1 MEIVDVNYI
10 GSDGQYQTY
19 VPSDKSLI
27 NSSYI
32 TPVFGNPNDY
42 VEYFIKDQ
50 AGTILSINYSSTRYK
65 VGNDVNSQTG
75 TTSILYLDPEAD
87 ARDAGYDRGIVNIKY
102 NFFRTYLDSSPSTQQ
117 SFWIKEISNSRT
129 EIKVAR
135 QDLSNTQLETAFLN
149 FNADLA
155 ADAYYPDFFLN
166 FGLDQQV
173 IAVNA
178 IYVEEDGSGY
188 VLFKLYEPLPSDFD
202 IKSTF
207 WVVTVVADSAE
218 FNVSINVEPEVVQ
231 DTFPIKGPN
240 YKVTVNNTAGQTTP
254 YYNYQS
260 LFNTAVTSSYQQ
272 LKSMMDEKGININVD
287 YSDFANFTH
296 FSSITERLENF
307 VYKLGLIEDATAG
320 IAGTNTVTAKATL
333 QASIDNIITKF
344 DGYEYYLYYTSAS
357 TAWPKRNSSQPYQL
371 YSVTSSEAL
380 NWLGSESTMPSSTG
394 MSMYYS
400 SSLYDNLNSDLLQY
414 SMPAYLRDDSSND
427 PYMTFLNMIGQH
439 FDNIWIYLKDV
450 TNRFS
455 AENNPFVGIS
465 MDQVADALRGLG
477 IQLYTN
483 TSISDNIYYS
493 LFGINPDRSLLPP
506 TGSEVITNYVT
517 SSIQTLPGTQI
528 TNEYYK
534 RLYHNMA
541 YLLKTRGTERGIRAL
556 VTTFGIPNNVLQV
569 HEYGG
574 YDIFSVPGI
583 QEIPKN
589 KIITGSGVAQIQ
601 TDLLSPNVTLQYYQ
615 NNTMKSSIN
624 LEIGFSPADS
634 INASITGSQYVTSST
649 QPGYFNIMQLIGDP
663 RLQYSSSYEPL
674 VKLSNTFFSASYND
688 RYNVWDFIRVIK
700 YYNNSLFKMVRDWVP
715 ARASATTGIIIKP
728 HMLERSKY
736 ARHEPTY
743 TTSSN
748 EAYYELLTVT
758 GSDGGSILGT
768 TTYVQA
774 IPVGYSAYSSPLAQ
788 SPGTIFV
795 SSSDDVQKYTGEFSG
810 STIQG
815 AANYFPQYETSYNP
829 YNLTSQNTKI
839 QLPAL
844 FENVSG
850 SPISERFLDLD
861 YNSSQLAPVNYNLIL
876 QSLAATV
883 ATGSVYQSQQPYSQ
897 YAQVQDYNYFSR
909 ASIYPRYNG
918 STLSGLKYNSF
929 SPPSTTWEG
938 DKSYGTEPVINY
950 YTNKLGLFT
959 QVSTSSF
966 LPGKVNVSLAYLA
979 DVSGGIFELNQNNK
993 NWQDVQ
999 GIIKEGS
1006 TVTIKQFDNKK
1017 YSNQKSTDGVKSVYN
1032 SGYSYTPQLYFRS
1045 GSDYLM
1051 YFQYV
1056 NSGDI
1061 QAFVSRNKSTP
1072 NSNISG
1078 VPSPYYRTWNGLTSG
1093 SITNIFDDIETGGEY
1108 FTTGSQPGAGSGVF
1122 PTYIPTQTSIKS
1134 FIGKFTINTAFQNVG
1149 ESVTYRMEVYK
1160 NGTTRLNGY
1169 GLSTFKYTSTTNPGT
1184 STSVIYRTTTGIL
1197 VAGPTGPTVT
1207 MYGPFTV
1214 YGIVWVV
1221 DGAGVLQA
1229 MTANP
1234 APLTT
1239 TGPVGSTLSSITVQ
1253 QIQVSL
1259 AGTIQTKYAIVARS
1273 ADLNSYA
1280 SYFPYY
1286 NASSNPSFLYQYTPR
1301 VLPSPQ
1307 LTNSRTLNF
1316 GTYPAQINDGD
1327 LITFQ
1332 FFVSSSTANYTASVS
1347 HGENS
1352 VLSTVN
1358 AASQATSGLQSL
1370 ASAFAAPFLEQITTG
1385 SVRSYDL
1392 VLNTSLSQF
1401 WKYQFVPY
1409 LESGSTTFSSSLYT
1423 RYGDVNATLDPKPG
1437 DAVVMYDSAGTSQT
1451 IQVVGQPY
1459 ITASTLHIPVEP
1471 IVLQNWIN
1479 NPKQITQFLLVKK
1492 YADEQNVILTFN
1504 KAAGETSYGFLIPD
1518 KTNPEVLNKINT
1530 LQSAV
1535 QTQLIQFQGTTG

>member
-19 VPSDKSLI
+19 VPADKSLI
-27 NSSYI
+27 NSTYI

-50 AGTILSINYSSTRYK
+50 AGTVLSINYSSNRYK
-65 VGNDVNSQTG
+65 VGSDVNSQTG
-75 TTSILYLDPEAD
+75 TTSVLYLDPEAD
-87 ARDAGYDRGIVNIKY
+87 ARDAGYDRGVVDIKY
-102 NFFRTYLDSSPSTQQ
+102 NFFRTYLDSSPSAQQ
-117 SFWIKEISNSRT
+117 NFWIKEVSNSRT
-129 EIKVAR
+129 EIKAAR

-155 ADAYYPDFFLN
+155 ADAYYPDFLLN

-178 IYVEEDGSGY
+178 IYIEEEGSGY

-207 WVVTVVADSAE
+207 WVVTTVADSAD
-218 FNVSINVEPEVVQ
+218 FNVSINVEPEVIQ
-231 DTFPIKGPN
+231 DSFPIKGPN

-254 YYNYQS
+254 YYSYQS

-287 YSDFANFTH
+287 YSDFTNFIH
-296 FSSITERLENF
+296 FSSITDRLQNF

-380 NWLGSESTMPSSTG
+380 NWLGSDITMPSSTG

-493 LFGINPDRSLLPP
+493 LFGINPDGSLLPP

-534 RLYHNMA
+534 RLYHNLA

-556 VTTFGIPNNVLQV
+556 VTTFGIPDNILQV

-583 QEIPKN
+583 QEVSKN

-615 NNTMKSSIN
+615 NNTMKSSID

-634 INASITGSQYVTSST
+634 INASITGSPYVTSST

-674 VKLSNTFFSASYND
+674 VQLSNTFFSASYND

-700 YYNNSLFKMVRDWVP
+700 YYNNSLFKMLRDWVP
-715 ARASATTGIIIKP
+715 ARSSATTGIIIKP
-728 HMLERSKY
+728 HMLERNKY

-743 TTSSN
+743 TTSSHK
-748 EAYYELLTVT
+748 ADYELLIVT
-758 GSDGGSILGT
+758 GSDGGSVLGT
-768 TTYVQA
+768 TAYVQA
-774 IPVGYSAYSSPLAQ
+774 IPVGYSAYSAPLAQ
-788 SPGTIFV
+788 SPGTIYV

-815 AANYFPQYETSYNP
+815 ATNYFPQYETSYNP
-829 YNLTSQNTKI
+829 YNLTSQNTTI

-918 STLSGLKYNSF
+918 STLSGLKYNSY

-950 YTNKLGLFT
+950 HTNKLGLFT
-959 QVSTSSF
+959 QIFTSSF
-966 LPGKVNVSLAYLA
+966 LPGKVNASLAYLA
-979 DVSGGIFELNQNNK
+979 DVSGGLFELNQNNK
-993 NWQDVQ
+993 HWQDVQ

-1006 TVTIKQFDNKK
+1006 TVTVKQFDNKK
-1017 YSNQKSTDGVKSVYN
+1017 YSNQKSTDGVKNVYN
-1032 SGYSYTPQLYFRS
+1032 SGYSYTPQIYFRS
-1045 GSDYLM
+1045 GSDYVM

-1061 QAFVSRNKSTP
+1061 QAFIARNKITP
-1072 NSNISG
+1072 NNYISG

-1093 SITNIFDDIETGGEY
+1093 YITNIFDDVEIGTDY
-1108 FTTGSQPGAGSGVF
+1108 FTTGSQPGAGAGVF
-1122 PTYIPTQTSIKS
+1122 PVYRPTQTSVKS

-1149 ESVTYRMEVYK
+1149 ESVTYRMDVYK
-1160 NGTTRLNGY
+1160 NGTTKLNGY

-1184 STSVIYRTTTGIL
+1184 SVSTIYRTTKGIL
-1197 VAGPTGPTVT
+1197 VAGPYGPTVT

-1214 YGIVWVV
+1214 YGIAWVV
-1221 DGAGVLQA
+1221 DGAGVLRA
-1229 MTANP
+1229 MTQIP

-1259 AGTIQTKYAIVARS
+1259 GGTIETKYAIIARS
-1273 ADLNSYA
+1273 TDLDSYA
-1280 SYFPYY
+1280 GYFPYY
-1286 NASSNPSFLYQYTPR
+1286 NASSTPSFLYQYTPR
-1301 VLPSPQ
+1301 VLPAPQ
-1307 LTNSRTLNF
+1307 LTNSRTINF
-1316 GTYPAQINDGD
+1316 QTYPVQVNDGD
-1327 LITFQ
+1327 LVTFE
-1332 FFVSSSTANYTASVS
+1332 FFVSSSTSNYTASVS
-1347 HGENS
+1347 YGENS
-1352 VLSTVN
+1352 ILSTVN
-1358 AASQATSGLQSL
+1358 TSLVGSGLQS
-1370 ASAFAAPFLEQITTG
+1370 AAIAYPTPFVEQITTG
-1385 SVRSYDL
+1385 SAKSYDL
-1392 VLNTSLSQF
+1392 VLNTSLSQY

-1409 LESGSTTFSSSLYT
+1409 FESGSTIYSSSLYT
-1423 RYGDVNATLDPKPG
+1423 RYGDINATFDPKPG
-1437 DAVVMYDSAGTSQT
+1437 DAVVMYDNAGTNQI
-1451 IQVVGQPY
+1451 IQVVGSPY
-1459 ITASTLHIPVEP
+1459 ITGSALHIPVEP
-1471 IVLQNWIN
+1471 IVLQNWVN

-1504 KAAGETSYGFLIPD
+1504 KTPGETSYGFLIPD
-1518 KTNPEVLNKINT
+1518 KTNPEVLTKINT